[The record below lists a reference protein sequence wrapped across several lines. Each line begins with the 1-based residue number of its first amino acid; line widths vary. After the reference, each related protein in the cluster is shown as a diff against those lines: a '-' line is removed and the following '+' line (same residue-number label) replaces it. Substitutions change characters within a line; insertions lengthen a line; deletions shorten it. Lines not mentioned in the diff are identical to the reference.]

1 MTECIQEQFPFEC
14 LGKREVVGRFAGGYV
29 ISDGGALLLRQVESR
44 TNILGRFAACFT
56 DQRDPL
62 RVEHSVEQLVK
73 QRVYGLALGYED
85 LNDHERLRRDPF
97 LALLS
102 GKSEP
107 AQEPL
112 AGKSTLNRLE
122 LTFPRAE
129 ADQHRYK
136 KILFDPE
143 SADRLLI
150 DLFVE
155 AQACPPAEIILDLD
169 ATDDPLHGKQEGRFF
184 HGYYGHYCYLPLY
197 VFCGDH
203 LLCARLRTANTDGS
217 TGAVEELQRIAGQLR
232 LHWPEVRIIL
242 RADSGFCREELMSW
256 CEQNGVD
263 YVLGL
268 ARNRRLEAM
277 LAEALAEAKQKH
289 EETGQA
295 ARVFRELRYQTR
307 ETWTRERR
315 VVGKAEH
322 LSKGANP
329 RFVVTSLASEAWEA
343 RALYEELYCQRGE
356 MENRVKEQFQL
367 FSDRL
372 STHWLW
378 SNQLRLSLSA
388 FAYVLIETLRR
399 AGLKGT
405 ELAQAEVNTIRLR
418 LLKIG
423 AVVRV
428 SARKIW
434 VSLAS
439 AHPAAMLFARVYA
452 TLRC

>member
-1 MTECIQEQFPFEC
+1 MTECTQELFSFAGA
-14 LGKREVVGRFAGGYV
+14 GKREVVSRFDGGYIV
-29 ISDGGALLLRQVESR
+29 SDGGALLLRQVESR
-44 TNILGRFAACFT
+44 AAILGRFAACFA
-56 DQRDPL
+56 DGRDSL
-62 RVEHSVEQLVK
+62 RITHSVEQLIK

-85 LNDHERLRRDPF
+85 LNDHDKLRGDPL

-102 GKSEP
+102 GKTEP
-107 AQEPL
+107 AQEAL
-112 AGKSTLNRLE
+112 ASKSTLNRLE
-122 LTFPRAE
+122 LTLPE
-129 ADQHRYK
+129 ADLAQQRYK

-143 SADRLLI
+143 SADRLLV
-150 DLFVE
+150 DLFLE
-155 AQACPPAEIILDLD
+155 AHAVPPTEIILDLD

-197 VFCGDH
+197 IFAGGH
-203 LLCARLRTANTDGS
+203 LLCARLRPANIEGS
-217 TGAVEELQRIAGQLR
+217 TGAVEEVERIVQQLR
-232 LHWPEVRIIL
+232 RRWPAVNIIL
-242 RADSGFCREELMSW
+242 RADSGFCRETLMSW

-277 LAEALAEAKQKH
+277 LSEALAEAKQQH

-295 ARVFRELRYQTR
+295 ARLFRELRYQTR

-315 VVGKAEH
+315 VVGKAEQ
-322 LSKGANP
+322 LDKGANP
-329 RFVVTSLASEAWEA
+329 RFVVTSLTSEAWQA

-367 FSDRL
+367 FSDRT

-378 SNQLRLSLSA
+378 SNQLRLYLSA
-388 FAYVLIETLRR
+388 FAYVLLDTLRR
-399 AGLKGT
+399 VGLQGT
-405 ELAQAEVNTIRLR
+405 EMAQAEVNTIRLR

-423 AVVRV
+423 ALVRV
-428 SARKIW
+428 STRKIW

-439 AHPAAMLFARVYA
+439 AHPIARLFARVYA

>member
-1 MTECIQEQFPFEC
+1 MTECIPKSFAFASV
-14 LGKREVVGRFAGGYV
+14 GAREVVARFDGGHV
-29 ISDGGALLLRQVESR
+29 VSDGGALLLGEVERR
-44 TNILGRFAACFT
+44 TGLLHRFAACFT

-62 RVEHSVEQLVK
+62 RIEHSVEQLVK

-85 LNDHERLRRDPF
+85 LNDHERLRRDPL
-97 LALLS
+97 LAVLS
-102 GKSEP
+102 GKTEP
-107 AQEPL
+107 DQEPL

-122 LTFPRAE
+122 LTRPL
-129 ADQHRYK
+129 ADGAQRRYK

-143 SADRLLI
+143 SADRLLV

-155 AQACPPAEIILDLD
+155 AHAEPPAEIILDLD
-169 ATDDPLHGKQEGRFF
+169 ATDDPLHGQQEGRFF

-197 VFCGDH
+197 IFAGDH
-203 LLCARLRTANTDGS
+203 LLCARLRTANSDGS
-217 TGAVEELQRIAGQLR
+217 TGAVGEVERITGQLR
-232 LHWPEVRIIL
+232 RHWPEVKIIL
-242 RADSGFCREELMSW
+242 RADSGFCREELMNW

-263 YVLGL
+263 YILGL

-277 LAEALAEAKQKH
+277 LSEALAEAKQRH

-307 ETWTRERR
+307 ESWTRERR

-322 LSKGANP
+322 LSRGANP
-329 RFVVTSLASEAWEA
+329 RFVVTSLTSEAWEA
-343 RALYEELYCQRGE
+343 RALYEELYCQRGA

-388 FAYVLIETLRR
+388 FAYVLIDTLRR
-399 AGLKGT
+399 VGLPGT
-405 ELAQAEVNTIRLR
+405 EMARAEANTIRLR

-423 AVVRV
+423 AIVRV

-434 VSLAS
+434 VSLAN

-452 TLRC
+452 SLRC

>member
-1 MTECIQEQFPFEC
+1 MTECIQESFSFEG
-14 LGKREVVGRFAGGYV
+14 LGQREVVGRFDGGYV
-29 ISDGGALLLRQVESR
+29 VSDGGALLLRQVECR
-44 TNILGRFAACFT
+44 TDILGRFASCFT

-62 RVEHSVEQLVK
+62 RIEHSVEQLVK

-85 LNDHERLRRDPF
+85 LNDHERLRRDPL
-97 LALLS
+97 LAVLS
-102 GKSEP
+102 GKAEP

-122 LTFPRAE
+122 LTLPLGDA
-129 ADQHRYK
+129 AQHRYK

-143 SADRLLI
+143 SADRLLV
-150 DLFVE
+150 DRFME
-155 AQACPPAEIILDLD
+155 AHAVPPAEVILDLD
-169 ATDDPLHGKQEGRFF
+169 ATDDPLHGQQEGRFF

-197 VFCGDH
+197 IFAGDH
-203 LLCARLRTANTDGS
+203 LLCARLRPANIDGS
-217 TGAVEELQRIAGQLR
+217 AGAVGEVERIAGQLR
-232 LHWPEVRIIL
+232 SHWPAVKIIL

-263 YVLGL
+263 YVFGL
-268 ARNRRLEAM
+268 ARNSRLEAM

-289 EETGQA
+289 EATGQP

-307 ETWTRERR
+307 ETWRCERR

-322 LSKGANP
+322 LSRGANP
-329 RFVVTSLASEAWEA
+329 RFVVTSLASESWEA

-367 FSDRL
+367 FSDRT

-378 SNQLRLSLSA
+378 SNQLRLYLSA
-388 FAYVLIETLRR
+388 FAYVLVDTLRR
-399 AGLKGT
+399 VGLQGT
-405 ELAQAEVNTIRLR
+405 EMAQAEVNTIRLR

-428 SARKIW
+428 SVRKVW

-439 AHPAAMLFARVYA
+439 AHPAAMVFARVYA
-452 TLRC
+452 LLRC

>member
-1 MTECIQEQFPFEC
+1 MTECIPKSFAFASV
-14 LGKREVVGRFAGGYV
+14 GARELVARFDGGHVV
-29 ISDGGALLLRQVESR
+29 SDGGALLLGEVERQ
-44 TNILGRFAACFT
+44 TGLLHRFAACFT

-62 RVEHSVEQLVK
+62 RIEHSVEQLVK

-85 LNDHERLRRDPF
+85 LNDHERLRRDPL
-97 LALLS
+97 LAVLS
-102 GKSEP
+102 GKTEP
-107 AQEPL
+107 DQEPL

-122 LTFPRAE
+122 LTRPRAD
-129 ADQHRYK
+129 AAQRRYQ

-143 SADRLLI
+143 SADRLLV

-155 AQACPPAEIILDLD
+155 AHAKSPHEIILDLD
-169 ATDDPLHGKQEGRFF
+169 ATDDPLHGQQEGRFF

-197 VFCGDH
+197 IFCGDH

-217 TGAVEELQRIAGQLR
+217 AGAVGEVERIAGQLR
-232 LHWPEVRIIL
+232 RHWPEVKIIL
-242 RADSGFCREELMSW
+242 RADSGFCREELMNW

-277 LAEALAEAKQKH
+277 LAEALAEAKQRH
-289 EETGQA
+289 EETGQT

-315 VVGKAEH
+315 VVGKAEQ
-322 LSKGANP
+322 LDKGANP
-329 RFVVTSLASEAWEA
+329 RFVVTSLTSEAWEA
-343 RALYEELYCQRGE
+343 RVLYEELYCQRGE

-388 FAYVLIETLRR
+388 FAYVLIDTLRR
-399 AGLKGT
+399 VGLPGT
-405 ELAQAEVNTIRLR
+405 EMAQAEVNTIRLQ

-423 AVVRV
+423 AIVRISV
-428 SARKIW
+428 RKIW

-452 TLRC
+452 ALRC

>member
-1 MTECIQEQFPFEC
+1 MTECIQESFSFA
-14 LGKREVVGRFAGGYV
+14 GVGSREVVGRFDGGYV
-29 ISDGGALLLRQVESR
+29 VSDGGALLLRQVESR
-44 TNILGRFAACFT
+44 NNILSRFAACFT

-62 RVEHSVEQLVK
+62 RVEHSVEQLIK

-85 LNDHERLRRDPF
+85 LNDHERLRHDPL

-102 GKSEP
+102 GKNEP

-129 ADQHRYK
+129 AAHHRYK

-143 SADRLLI
+143 AADQLLL

-155 AQACPPAEIILDLD
+155 AHARPPAEIILDLD

-197 VFCGDH
+197 IFAGDH
-203 LLCARLRTANTDGS
+203 LLCARLRTADTDGS
-217 TGAVEELQRIAGQLR
+217 ASAVEEVERIVGPLR
-232 LHWPEVRIIL
+232 RHWPAVKIIL
-242 RADSGFCREELMSW
+242 RADSGFCREALMSW

-268 ARNRRLEAM
+268 ARNRRLES
-277 LAEALAEAKQKH
+277 LLSEALAEAKQTY
-289 EETGQA
+289 EQTGQA
-295 ARVFRELRYQTR
+295 ARLFRELRYQTR

-343 RALYEELYCQRGE
+343 SALYEELYCQRGE

-367 FSDRL
+367 FSDRT

-388 FAYVLIETLRR
+388 FAYVLLDTLRR
-399 AGLKGT
+399 VGLAGT
-405 ELAQAEVNTIRLR
+405 EMAQAEVNTIRLR

-423 AVVRV
+423 AQVRV
-428 SARKIW
+428 SVRKVW

-439 AHPAAMLFARVYA
+439 AHPAAR
-452 TLRC
+452 

>member
-1 MTECIQEQFPFEC
+1 MTECIPESFPFEDV
-14 LGKREVVGRFAGGYV
+14 GKRAVVGRFDGGYV
-29 ISDGGALLLRQVESR
+29 VSDGGALLLRQVESQAD
-44 TNILGRFAACFT
+44 ILGRFATCFT
-56 DQRDPL
+56 DGRNPL
-62 RVEHSVEQLVK
+62 RLTHSVEQLVK

-85 LNDHERLRRDPF
+85 LNDHEKLRRDPL

-102 GKSEP
+102 GKTEP
-107 AQEPL
+107 TQELL

-122 LTFPRAE
+122 LTLPE
-129 ADQHRYK
+129 ADIAQQRYK
-136 KILFDPE
+136 KILFDLE
-143 SADRLLI
+143 SADRLLV

-155 AQACPPAEIILDLD
+155 AHAVPPTEIILDLD

-197 VFCGDH
+197 IFAGDH

-217 TGAVEELQRIAGQLR
+217 TGAVEEVERIVKQLR
-232 LHWPEVRIIL
+232 RRWPVVRIIL
-242 RADSGFCREELMSW
+242 RADSGFCRETLMSW

-277 LAEALAEAKQKH
+277 LTEALAEAKQTH
-289 EETGQA
+289 EATGQPV
-295 ARVFRELRYQTR
+295 RLFRELRYQTR

-322 LSKGANP
+322 LSQGANP

-343 RALYEELYCQRGE
+343 SALYEDLYCQRGE

-367 FSDRL
+367 FSDRT

-388 FAYVLIETLRR
+388 FAYVLIDTLRR
-399 AGLKGT
+399 VGLKGT
-405 ELAQAEVNTIRLR
+405 EMAQAEVQTIRLR

-428 SARKIW
+428 SVRKVW

-439 AHPAAMLFARVYA
+439 AHPAAPLFARVYA
-452 TLRC
+452 ALRC

>member
-1 MTECIQEQFPFEC
+1 MTECIPKSFAFASV
-14 LGKREVVGRFAGGYV
+14 GAREVVARFDGGHV
-29 ISDGGALLLRQVESR
+29 VSDGGALLLGEVERQ
-44 TNILGRFAACFT
+44 TGLLHRFAACFV
-56 DQRDPL
+56 DQRDPSCI
-62 RVEHSVEQLVK
+62 EHSVEQLVK

-85 LNDHERLRRDPF
+85 LNDHEKLRHDPRL
-97 LALLS
+97 AVLS
-102 GKSEP
+102 GKTEP
-107 AQEPL
+107 DQELL

-122 LTFPRAE
+122 LTRPL
-129 ADQHRYK
+129 ADAAQHRYP

-143 SADRLLI
+143 SADRLLV

-155 AQACPPAEIILDLD
+155 AHAKPPHEIILDLD
-169 ATDDPLHGKQEGRFF
+169 ATDDPLHGRQEGRFF

-197 VFCGDH
+197 IFCGDH
-203 LLCARLRTANTDGS
+203 LLCARLRTAHTDGS
-217 TGAVEELQRIAGQLR
+217 AGAVGEVERITGPLR
-232 LHWPEVRIIL
+232 SYWPEVTIIL
-242 RADSGFCREELMSW
+242 RADSGFCREELMNW
-256 CEQNGVD
+256 CERNGMD

-277 LAEALAEAKQKH
+277 LAEALAEAEQKH

-315 VVGKAEH
+315 VVGKAEQ
-322 LSKGANP
+322 LDKGANP
-329 RFVVTSLASEAWEA
+329 RFVVTSLTSEVWEA

-367 FSDRL
+367 FADRL

-378 SNQLRLSLSA
+378 SNQLRLFVSA
-388 FAYVLIETLRR
+388 FAYVLIDTLRR
-399 AGLKGT
+399 VGLRGT
-405 ELAQAEVNTIRLR
+405 EMAQAEANTIRLH

-423 AVVRV
+423 AIVKISV
-428 SARKIW
+428 RKIW

-452 TLRC
+452 ALRC

>member
-1 MTECIQEQFPFEC
+1 MTECIQELFPFESV
-14 LGKREVVGRFAGGYV
+14 GRRAVVGRFDGGHV
-29 ISDGGALLLRQVESR
+29 VSDGGALLLRQVEHR
-44 TNILGRFAACFT
+44 ANILGRFAYCFT

-85 LNDHERLRRDPF
+85 LNDHERLRRDPL
-97 LALLS
+97 LAVLS
-102 GKSEP
+102 GKTEP

-122 LTFPRAE
+122 LTLPQANAAE
-129 ADQHRYK
+129 RRYK
-136 KILFDPE
+136 KILFNPE
-143 SADRLLI
+143 SADQLLV

-155 AQACPPAEIILDLD
+155 SYASPPAEILLDLD

-197 VFCGDH
+197 IFAGDH

-217 TGAVEELQRIAGQLR
+217 AGAVEEIERLAKQLR
-232 LHWPEVRIIL
+232 RHWPEVQIIL

-263 YVLGL
+263 YVFGL
-268 ARNRRLEAM
+268 ARNRRLESM
-277 LAEALAEAKQKH
+277 LSEALAEAKQTH
-289 EETGQA
+289 EATGQS
-295 ARVFRELRYQTR
+295 ARVFRELRYKTR

-329 RFVVTSLASEAWEA
+329 RFVVTSLASEGWEA

-367 FSDRL
+367 FSDRT

-378 SNQLRLSLSA
+378 SNQVRLYLSA
-388 FAYVLIETLRR
+388 FAYVLIDTLRR
-399 AGLKGT
+399 VGLKGT
-405 ELAQAEVNTIRLR
+405 EMAQAEVNTIRLR

-423 AVVRV
+423 ALVRV
-428 SARKIW
+428 SVRKIW

-439 AHPAAMLFARVYA
+439 AHPAAMVFAHVYA

>member
-85 LNDHERLRRDPF
+85 LNDHERLRRDPL

>member
-1 MTECIQEQFPFEC
+1 MTECIQESFSFEG
-14 LGKREVVGRFAGGYV
+14 LGQREVVGRFDGGYV
-29 ISDGGALLLRQVESR
+29 VSDGGALLLRQVECR
-44 TNILGRFAACFT
+44 TDILGRFASCFT

-62 RVEHSVEQLVK
+62 RIEHSVEQLVK

-85 LNDHERLRRDPF
+85 LNDHERLRRDPL
-97 LALLS
+97 LAVLS
-102 GKSEP
+102 GKAEP

-122 LTFPRAE
+122 LTLPLGDA
-129 ADQHRYK
+129 AQHRYK

-143 SADRLLI
+143 SADRLLV
-150 DLFVE
+150 DRFME
-155 AQACPPAEIILDLD
+155 AHAVPPAEVILDLD

-197 VFCGDH
+197 IFAGDH
-203 LLCARLRTANTDGS
+203 LLCARLRPANIDGS
-217 TGAVEELQRIAGQLR
+217 AGAVGEVERLAGQLR
-232 LHWPEVRIIL
+232 SHWPAVKIIL

-263 YVLGL
+263 YVFGL
-268 ARNRRLEAM
+268 ARNSRLEAM

-289 EETGQA
+289 EATGQP

-307 ETWTRERR
+307 ETWRCERR

-322 LSKGANP
+322 LSRGANP
-329 RFVVTSLASEAWEA
+329 RFVVTSLASESWEA

-367 FSDRL
+367 FSDRT

-378 SNQLRLSLSA
+378 SNQLRLYLSA
-388 FAYVLIETLRR
+388 FAYVLVDTLRR
-399 AGLKGT
+399 VGLQGT
-405 ELAQAEVNTIRLR
+405 EMAQAEVNTIRLR

-428 SARKIW
+428 SVRKVW

-439 AHPAAMLFARVYA
+439 AHPAAMVFARVYA
-452 TLRC
+452 LLRC

>member
-1 MTECIQEQFPFEC
+1 MTECIEELFPFAG
-14 LGKREVVGRFAGGYV
+14 LGRREVVSRFDGGYV
-29 ISDGGALLLRQVESR
+29 VSDGGALLLRQAECR
-44 TNILGRFAACFT
+44 TDILSRFAACFA

-62 RVEHSVEQLVK
+62 RVEHSVEQLIK

-85 LNDHERLRRDPF
+85 LNDHEKLRHDPL
-97 LALLS
+97 LAVLS
-102 GKSEP
+102 GKTEP
-107 AQEPL
+107 TQEPL

-122 LTFPRAE
+122 LTFPQGDAAQR
-129 ADQHRYK
+129 RYK
-136 KILFDPE
+136 KILFDPAR
-143 SADRLLI
+143 ADQLLL

-155 AQACPPAEIILDLD
+155 SHVSPPAEIILDLD

-197 VFCGDH
+197 IFAGDH
-203 LLCARLRTANTDGS
+203 LLCARLRTANADSSFGS
-217 TGAVEELQRIAGQLR
+217 LEEVKRIVGQLR
-232 LHWPEVRIIL
+232 QHWPAVPIIL

-263 YVLGL
+263 YILGL

-277 LAEALAEAKQKH
+277 LSEALAEAKQTY

-295 ARVFRELRYQTR
+295 ARLFRELRYQTR

-322 LSKGANP
+322 LSKGANA
-329 RFVVTSLASEAWEA
+329 RFVVTSLTSQDRQA

-367 FSDRL
+367 FSDRT

-378 SNQLRLSLSA
+378 SNQVRLSLSA
-388 FAYVLIETLRR
+388 FAYVLLDTLRR
-399 AGLKGT
+399 VGLRGT
-405 ELAQAEVNTIRLR
+405 EMAQAEVNTIRLR

-423 AVVRV
+423 ALVRV
-428 SARKIW
+428 STRKIW

-439 AHPAAMLFARVYA
+439 AHPAARVFVQA
-452 TLRC
+452 WQALRC

>member
-1 MTECIQEQFPFEC
+1 M
-14 LGKREVVGRFAGGYV
+14 
-29 ISDGGALLLRQVESR
+29 
-44 TNILGRFAACFT
+44 
-56 DQRDPL
+56 
-62 RVEHSVEQLVK
+62 
-73 QRVYGLALGYED
+73 
-85 LNDHERLRRDPF
+85 
-97 LALLS
+97 
-102 GKSEP
+102 
-107 AQEPL
+107 
-112 AGKSTLNRLE
+112 
-122 LTFPRAE
+122 
-129 ADQHRYK
+129 
-136 KILFDPE
+136 
-143 SADRLLI
+143 

-155 AQACPPAEIILDLD
+155 AHAKPPHEVILDLD

-197 VFCGDH
+197 IFAGDH
-203 LLCARLRTANTDGS
+203 LLCARLRTANQDGS
-217 TGAVEELQRIAGQLR
+217 AGAREEVVRIVGQLR
-232 LHWPEVRIIL
+232 QHWPTVKITL

-277 LAEALAEAKQKH
+277 LVEALAEAKQRH

-315 VVGKAEH
+315 VVGKAEQ
-322 LSKGANP
+322 LDKGANP
-329 RFVVTSLASEAWEA
+329 RFVVTSLTSEVWEA
-343 RALYEELYCQRGE
+343 RALYEDLYCQRGE

-367 FSDRL
+367 FADRT

-378 SNQLRLSLSA
+378 SNQLRLMLSA
-388 FAYVLIETLRR
+388 FAYVLLDTLRR
-399 AGLKGT
+399 VGLPGT
-405 ELAQAEVNTIRLR
+405 EMAQAEVQTIRLR

-428 SARKIW
+428 SVRKVW

-439 AHPAAMLFARVYA
+439 AHPTAGLFAHVYA
-452 TLRC
+452 ALRC

>member
-1 MTECIQEQFPFEC
+1 MSVRI
-14 LGKREVVGRFAGGYV
+14 VVW
-29 ISDGGALLLRQVESR
+29 
-44 TNILGRFAACFT
+44 T
-56 DQRDPL
+56 D
-62 RVEHSVEQLVK
+62 LVK

-85 LNDHERLRRDPF
+85 LTDHERLRRDPL
-97 LALLS
+97 LAVLS
-102 GKSEP
+102 GKTEP
-107 AQEPL
+107 DQEPL

-122 LTFPRAE
+122 LTRPL
-129 ADQHRYK
+129 ADAAQRRYQ

-143 SADRLLI
+143 SADRLLV

-155 AQACPPAEIILDLD
+155 APAKPPHEIILDLD
-169 ATDDPLHGKQEGRFF
+169 ATDDPLHGQQEGRFF

-197 VFCGDH
+197 IFCGDH

-217 TGAVEELQRIAGQLR
+217 AGAVGEVERITGQLR
-232 LHWPEVRIIL
+232 RHWPAVKIIL
-242 RADSGFCREELMSW
+242 RADSGFCREELMNW
-256 CEQNGVD
+256 CEQKGVD

-277 LAEALAEAKQKH
+277 LAEALAEAKQRH

-315 VVGKAEH
+315 VVGKAEQ
-322 LSKGANP
+322 LDKGANP
-329 RFVVTSLASEAWEA
+329 RFVVTSLTSEAWEA
-343 RALYEELYCQRGE
+343 RVLYEELYCQRGE
-356 MENRVKEQFQL
+356 MEKRVKEQFQL

-378 SNQLRLSLSA
+378 SNQRRLSLSA
-388 FAYVLIETLRR
+388 FAYVLIDTLRR
-399 AGLKGT
+399 VGLPGT
-405 ELAQAEVNTIRLR
+405 EMAQAEANTIRLQ

-423 AVVRV
+423 AIVKISV
-428 SARKIW
+428 RKIW

-452 TLRC
+452 ALRC

>member
-1 MTECIQEQFPFEC
+1 MTECIPKSFAFASV
-14 LGKREVVGRFAGGYV
+14 GAREVVARFDGGHV
-29 ISDGGALLLRQVESR
+29 VSDGGALLLGEVERQ
-44 TNILGRFAACFT
+44 TGLLHRFAACFT

-62 RVEHSVEQLVK
+62 RIEHSVEQLVK

-85 LNDHERLRRDPF
+85 LTDHERLRRDPL
-97 LALLS
+97 LAVLS
-102 GKSEP
+102 GKTEP
-107 AQEPL
+107 DQEPL

-122 LTFPRAE
+122 LTRPL
-129 ADQHRYK
+129 ADAAQRRYQ

-143 SADRLLI
+143 SADRLLV

-155 AQACPPAEIILDLD
+155 AHAKPPHEIILDLD
-169 ATDDPLHGKQEGRFF
+169 ATDDPLHGQQEGRFF

-197 VFCGDH
+197 IFCGDH

-217 TGAVEELQRIAGQLR
+217 AGAVGEVERITGQLR
-232 LHWPEVRIIL
+232 RHWPAVKIIL
-242 RADSGFCREELMSW
+242 RADSGFCREELMNW
-256 CEQNGVD
+256 CEQKGVD

-277 LAEALAEAKQKH
+277 LAEALAEAKQRH

-315 VVGKAEH
+315 VVGKAEQ
-322 LSKGANP
+322 LDKGANP
-329 RFVVTSLASEAWEA
+329 RFVVTSLTSEAWEA
-343 RALYEELYCQRGE
+343 RVLYEELYCQRGE
-356 MENRVKEQFQL
+356 MEKRVKEQFQL

-378 SNQLRLSLSA
+378 SNQRRLSLSA
-388 FAYVLIETLRR
+388 FAYVLIDTLRR
-399 AGLKGT
+399 VGLPGT
-405 ELAQAEVNTIRLR
+405 EMAQAEANTIRLQ

-423 AVVRV
+423 AIVKISV
-428 SARKIW
+428 RKIW

-452 TLRC
+452 ALRC

>member
-1 MTECIQEQFPFEC
+1 MTECIPKSFAFASV
-14 LGKREVVGRFAGGYV
+14 GAREVVARFDGGHV
-29 ISDGGALLLRQVESR
+29 VSDGGALLLGEVERQ
-44 TNILGRFAACFT
+44 TGLLHRFAACFT

-62 RVEHSVEQLVK
+62 RIEHSVEQLVK

-85 LNDHERLRRDPF
+85 LTDHERLRRDPL
-97 LALLS
+97 LAVLS
-102 GKSEP
+102 GKTEP
-107 AQEPL
+107 DQEPL

-122 LTFPRAE
+122 LTRPLADAAPR
-129 ADQHRYK
+129 RYQ

-143 SADRLLI
+143 SADRLLV

-155 AQACPPAEIILDLD
+155 AHAKPPHEIILDLD
-169 ATDDPLHGKQEGRFF
+169 ATDDPLHGQQEGRFF

-197 VFCGDH
+197 IFCGDH

-217 TGAVEELQRIAGQLR
+217 AGAVGEVERITGQLR
-232 LHWPEVRIIL
+232 RHWPAVKIIL
-242 RADSGFCREELMSW
+242 RADSGFCREELMNW
-256 CEQNGVD
+256 CEQKGVD

-277 LAEALAEAKQKH
+277 LAEALAEAKQRH

-315 VVGKAEH
+315 VVGKAEQ
-322 LSKGANP
+322 LDKGANP
-329 RFVVTSLASEAWEA
+329 RFVVTSLTSEAWEA
-343 RALYEELYCQRGE
+343 RVLYEELYCQRGE
-356 MENRVKEQFQL
+356 MEKRVKEQFQL

-378 SNQLRLSLSA
+378 SNQRRLSLSA
-388 FAYVLIETLRR
+388 FAYVLIDTLRR
-399 AGLKGT
+399 VGLPGT
-405 ELAQAEVNTIRLR
+405 EMAQAEANTIRLQ

-423 AVVRV
+423 AIVKISV
-428 SARKIW
+428 RKIW

-452 TLRC
+452 ALRC

>member
-1 MTECIQEQFPFEC
+1 MTECTQALFPFEGV
-14 LGKREVVGRFAGGYV
+14 GKREVVSRFDGGHV
-29 ISDGGALLLRQVESR
+29 VSDGGALLLRQVEHR
-44 TNILGRFAACFT
+44 TDILRRLAACFT

-85 LNDHERLRRDPF
+85 LNDHEKLRRDPL

-107 AQEPL
+107 TQEPL

-122 LTFPRAE
+122 LTFPQAE
-129 ADQHRYK
+129 AAPRRYK
-136 KILFDPE
+136 KILFDPAL
-143 SADRLLI
+143 ADQLLV

-155 AQACPPAEIILDLD
+155 AHAGPPTEVILDLD

-197 VFCGDH
+197 IFAGDH

-217 TGAVEELQRIAGQLR
+217 AGAVAEVERIAKQLR
-232 LHWPEVRIIL
+232 CHWPAVKIIL

-263 YVLGL
+263 YVFGL

-277 LAEALAEAKQKH
+277 LSEALAEAQQKH
-289 EETGQA
+289 ETTGQP
-295 ARVFRELRYQTR
+295 ARLFRGLRYQTR
-307 ETWTRERR
+307 ETWTCERR

-329 RFVVTSLASEAWEA
+329 RFVVTSLATERWEA
-343 RALYEELYCQRGE
+343 RALYEELYGQRGE

-367 FSDRL
+367 FSDRT

-378 SNQLRLSLSA
+378 SNQLRLYLSA
-388 FAYVLIETLRR
+388 FAYVLIDTLRR
-399 AGLKGT
+399 VGLKGT
-405 ELAQAEVNTIRLR
+405 EMAQAEVHTIRLR

-439 AHPAAMLFARVYA
+439 AHPVARLFAHVYD

>member
-1 MTECIQEQFPFEC
+1 MTECIPKSFAFASV
-14 LGKREVVGRFAGGYV
+14 GAREVVARFDGGHV
-29 ISDGGALLLRQVESR
+29 VSDGGALLLGEVERQ
-44 TNILGRFAACFT
+44 TGLLHRFAACFT

-62 RVEHSVEQLVK
+62 RIEHSVEQLVK

-85 LNDHERLRRDPF
+85 LNDHERLRRDPL
-97 LALLS
+97 LAVLS
-102 GKSEP
+102 GKTEP
-107 AQEPL
+107 DQEPL

-122 LTFPRAE
+122 LTRPL
-129 ADQHRYK
+129 ADAAQRRYQ

-143 SADRLLI
+143 SADRLLV

-155 AQACPPAEIILDLD
+155 AHAKPPHEIILDLD
-169 ATDDPLHGKQEGRFF
+169 ATDDPLHGQQEGRFF

-197 VFCGDH
+197 IFCGDH

-217 TGAVEELQRIAGQLR
+217 AGAVGEVERITGQLR
-232 LHWPEVRIIL
+232 RHWPEVKIIL

-277 LAEALAEAKQKH
+277 LAEALAEAKQRH

-315 VVGKAEH
+315 VVGKAEQ
-322 LSKGANP
+322 LDKGANP
-329 RFVVTSLASEAWEA
+329 RFVVTSLTSEAWEA
-343 RALYEELYCQRGE
+343 RVLYEELYCQRGE
-356 MENRVKEQFQL
+356 MEKRVKEQFQL

-378 SNQLRLSLSA
+378 SNQRRLSLSA
-388 FAYVLIETLRR
+388 FAYVLIDTLRR
-399 AGLKGT
+399 VGLPGT
-405 ELAQAEVNTIRLR
+405 EMAQAEANTIRLQ

-423 AVVRV
+423 AIVKISV
-428 SARKIW
+428 RKIW

-452 TLRC
+452 ALRC